1 MEMND
6 LWMKEHCSVYDI
18 SYSYNKDKAFSSLLT
33 SYPGD
38 KSENLSKITGF
49 TYPVRMRH
57 TKFRC
62 GWV

>member
-18 SYSYNKDKAFSSLLT
+18 SYYNNDKAFSSLLI
-33 SYPGD
+33 SNPGD

-49 TYPVRMRH
+49 TYPV
-57 TKFRC
+57 
-62 GWV
+62 